1 MGIRVLSRIA
11 ISCLGFGIAALSSG
25 PASADYRQLQAVLA
39 KYFIANHQAIPLHNN
54 GKVKS
59 GDVLKLPEEA
69 TYLSRDKCFDLPS
82 VRYTSLD
89 ADLLV
94 TTSEVAAEVGGEI
107 PTDKLAKIE
116 ATVHGEIRQTAGIR
130 LNPFA
135 QEEPP
140 NGYADLQV
148 PKRIPDCT
156 IIIEIK
162 SSKVQDKILVTRVFH
177 GSVNAIATLDV
188 SGGGKIEAAIEQKQ
202 INDILGGK
210 PEVHLAVTGLSLVMQ
225 YAKSPEPQ
233 SLAVQSAFVN
243 PKQLARIYLAYH
255 TQQRGIALELLV
267 YEYITGSEPGVLD
280 RIRIAI
286 SSLLQEM
293 EVRQS
298 SPAALSSSV
307 LSGEGSVPMAKVY
320 IPQEQWRAFATV
332 AAAHEIVAER

>member
-135 QEEPP
+135 QEEPAKWLCRSASAKTYSGLHHHYRNQFEQGP
-140 NGYADLQV
+140 RKNPRDARV
-148 PKRIPDCT
+148 PRLGQRHRDAGR
-156 IIIEIK
+156 EAGAARSRRR
-162 SSKVQDKILVTRVFH
+162 SSRNRSTTF
-177 GSVNAIATLDV
+177 S
-188 SGGGKIEAAIEQKQ
+188 AA
-202 INDILGGK
+202 
-210 PEVHLAVTGLSLVMQ
+210 S
-225 YAKSPEPQ
+225 
-233 SLAVQSAFVN
+233 
-243 PKQLARIYLAYH
+243 
-255 TQQRGIALELLV
+255 QRCIW
-267 YEYITGSEPGVLD
+267 P
-280 RIRIAI
+280 
-286 SSLLQEM
+286 
-293 EVRQS
+293 
-298 SPAALSSSV
+298 
-307 LSGEGSVPMAKVY
+307 
-320 IPQEQWRAFATV
+320 
-332 AAAHEIVAER
+332 